1 MAYDYSSLVAATKR
15 WATQALAAGWINSE
29 TAQPLIEVDA
39 RTPDTLF
46 NHNGSRPLIVAFMGG
61 TGVGKS
67 TLLNRL
73 AGKSIAR
80 AGVERP
86 TSREVTLFHHHS
98 VAIKHL
104 PEQLPLAQIKIAEHD
119 DESRKNVIWIDMP
132 DFDSTEQSN
141 KHQVLEWLPH
151 IDVLIYVVSP
161 ERYRDEKAW
170 RLLLAEGGR
179 HAWLFVLNQ
188 WDRGQTEQYEDFKQ
202 QLHKAGFVEPI
213 IFKTACTDSPQADE
227 FSALEATIRSL
238 ATGHIV
244 DQLEQR
250 SARIKKDELKRDLEN
265 TGGALGSG
273 AAFKQLPTLWQQQWQ
288 RSSHILQQG
297 FAWPIQ
303 QLAQH
308 YAAHAADLF
317 NNPATARDGGSVA
330 IGREPMRPTARDSGS
345 REAMRPTAK
354 YATGARFNLWDEWAE
369 ARFDD
374 ALNEFISDADHLG
387 IPVNPL
393 KQQLSEL
400 REKAP
405 RIVQAQS
412 ELSARQALANP
423 GNALHRGFLKFMRLC
438 EIILPLAAICW
449 VGYQV
454 FIGYYT
460 SNMTEVDYLGV
471 DFAVHSTLLI
481 TISWLM
487 PFFILKKLKPSL
499 EKSALKGLNRGL
511 STAVNMIDGEVLLA
525 IENVANEQSEQLK
538 QLNGLIELCRVG
550 DADRRSSVDSN
561 SPLARMLID

>member
-1 MAYDYSSLVAATKR
+1 MAYDYSSLVQTTKR
-15 WATQALAAGWINSE
+15 WAEQALTADWINSDA
-29 TAQPLIEVDA
+29 AQQLNDFDT

-67 TLLNRL
+67 SLLNRL
-73 AGKSIAR
+73 AGRAIAR

-86 TSREVTLFHHHS
+86 TSREVTLYHHHS

-202 QLHKAGFVEPI
+202 QLYKAGFSEPI
-213 IFKTACTDSPQADE
+213 IFKTACTEGLQADE
-227 FSALEATIRSL
+227 FAVLESTISSL
-238 ATGHIV
+238 ATEHIV
-244 DQLEQR
+244 AQLEQR
-250 SARIKKDELKRDLEN
+250 SSQVKKDELKKNLQSISLL
-265 TGGALGSG
+265 LGSWS
-273 AAFKQLPTLWQQQWQ
+273 AFQQLPTLWRDQWQ
-288 RSSHILQQG
+288 HTTLVLQQG

-303 QLAQH
+303 QLARH
-308 YAAHAADLF
+308 YADHAADLLSH
-317 NNPATARDGGSVA
+317 PA
-330 IGREPMRPTARDSGS
+330 
-345 REAMRPTAK
+345 TAK
-354 YATGARFNLWDEWAE
+354 YASTGVKLNLWDDWAE

-374 ALNEFISDADHLG
+374 ALDEFVINADQLG
-387 IPVNPL
+387 IPVSPL
-393 KQQLSEL
+393 KNQLSEL

-405 RIVQAQS
+405 KIIQAQS
-412 ELSARQALANP
+412 ELAARQALANP
-423 GNALHRGFLKFMRLC
+423 GNVVHRAFLKFMRLC

-460 SNMTEVDYLGV
+460 SNMTNVDYLGV
-471 DFAVHSTLLI
+471 DFAIHSSLLI
-481 TISWLM
+481 AITWLT

-499 EKSALKGLNRGL
+499 EKSALRGLNKGLSN
-511 STAVNMIDGEVLLA
+511 AINMIDGEVLLA
-525 IENVANEQSEQLK
+525 IENVGNQHVEQTK
-538 QLNGLIELCRVG
+538 QLAEIIELCSVA
-550 DADRRSSVDSN
+550 DAGQQSSIDSN
-561 SPLARMLID
+561 SPLARMLIDWRRMSP

>member
-1 MAYDYSSLVAATKR
+1 MAYDYSSLVQTTKR
-15 WATQALAAGWINSE
+15 WADQALAAGWINSDA
-29 TAQPLIEVDA
+29 AQQLNDIDT

-46 NHNGSRPLIVAFMGG
+46 SHGGSRPLIVAFMGG

-67 TLLNRL
+67 SLLNRL
-73 AGKSIAR
+73 AGKAIAR
-80 AGVERP
+80 AGIERP
-86 TSREVTLFHHHS
+86 TSREVTLYHHRS
-98 VAIKHL
+98 VSISHL

-119 DESRKNVIWIDMP
+119 NESGKNIIWIDMP

-202 QLHKAGFVEPI
+202 QLSKAGFAEPI
-213 IFKTACTDSPQADE
+213 IFKTACTESPQADE
-227 FSALEATIRSL
+227 FAALEETIGSL
-238 ATGHIV
+238 ANEHIV
-244 DQLEQR
+244 EQLEQR
-250 SARIKKDELKRDLEN
+250 SSKIKKDELKQNLQN
-265 TGGALGSG
+265 TGRLLGSE
-273 AAFKQLPTLWQQQWQ
+273 AAFRQLPELWQDQWRRTTQ
-288 RSSHILQQG
+288 VLQQG
-297 FAWPIQ
+297 FSWPIQ
-303 QLAQH
+303 QLARH
-308 YAAHAADLF
+308 YADHAADLL
-317 NNPATARDGGSVA
+317 NNPAA
-330 IGREPMRPTARDSGS
+330 
-345 REAMRPTAK
+345 AK
-354 YATGARFNLWDEWAE
+354 YTSTGAKSGLWDEWAE

-374 ALNEFISDADHLG
+374 ALDEFVINADQLG
-387 IPVNPL
+387 IPVSPL
-393 KQQLSEL
+393 KKQLSAL

-405 RIVQAQS
+405 KIVQAQS
-412 ELSARQALANP
+412 ELAARQALANP

-460 SNMTEVDYLGV
+460 SNMTEVAYLGV
-471 DFAVHSTLLI
+471 DFAIHSSLLI
-481 TISWLM
+481 AITWLT

-499 EKSALKGLNRGL
+499 EKSALRGLNKGLGN
-511 STAVNMIDGEVLLA
+511 AINMLDGEVLLA
-525 IENVANEQSEQLK
+525 IENVGNRHAEQTQQLA
-538 QLNGLIELCRVG
+538 GIIELC
-550 DADRRSSVDSN
+550 SVNGRQPSIESD

>member
-1 MAYDYSSLVAATKR
+1 MAYDYSSLVQTTKR
-15 WATQALAAGWINSE
+15 WAEQALAAGWINSDA
-29 TAQPLIEVDA
+29 AQQLSDVDT

-67 TLLNRL
+67 SLLNRL
-73 AGKSIAR
+73 AGKAIAR

-86 TSREVTLFHHHS
+86 TSREVTLYHHRS

-119 DESRKNVIWIDMP
+119 NESGKNIIWIDMP

-188 WDRGQTEQYEDFKQ
+188 WDRGQTEQFEDFKQ
-202 QLHKAGFVEPI
+202 QLHKAGFAEPI
-213 IFKTACTDSPQADE
+213 IFKTACIENLQTDE
-227 FSALEATIRSL
+227 FAALESTISSL

-244 DQLEQR
+244 EQLEQR
-250 SARIKKDELKRDLEN
+250 SSLIKKDELKKNLQT
-265 TGGALGSG
+265 TGRLLGSEV
-273 AAFKQLPTLWQQQWQ
+273 AFQQLPTLWQDQWQ
-288 RSSHILQQG
+288 RTTQVLQQG

-303 QLAQH
+303 QLARR
-308 YAAHAADLF
+308 YADHAADLLS
-317 NNPATARDGGSVA
+317 NPAA
-330 IGREPMRPTARDSGS
+330 
-345 REAMRPTAK
+345 AK
-354 YATGARFNLWDEWAE
+354 YAASGAKLNLWDDWAE

-374 ALNEFISDADHLG
+374 ALDAFVINADQLG
-387 IPVNPL
+387 VPVSPL
-393 KQQLSEL
+393 KKQLSAL

-405 RIVQAQS
+405 KIIQAQS
-412 ELSARQALANP
+412 ELAARQALANP
-423 GNALHRGFLKFMRLC
+423 GNVLHRAFLKFMRLC

-460 SNMTEVDYLGV
+460 SNMTDVEYLGV
-471 DFAVHSTLLI
+471 DFAVHSSLLI
-481 TISWLM
+481 AITWLT

-499 EKSALKGLNRGL
+499 EKSALRGLNKGLSN
-511 STAVNMIDGEVLLA
+511 AINMIDGEVLLA
-525 IENVANEQSEQLK
+525 IENIGNQHSEQIK
-538 QLNGLIELCRVG
+538 QLDGIIERCGV
-550 DADRRSSVDSN
+550 ADRQPSIDSN
-561 SPLARMLID
+561 SPLSRMLID

>member
-1 MAYDYSSLVAATKR
+1 MAYDYSSLVQTTKR
-15 WATQALAAGWINSE
+15 WAEQALAAGWINADA
-29 TAQPLIEVDA
+29 AQQLSDVDA
-39 RTPDTLF
+39 RSPETLF

-67 TLLNRL
+67 SLLNRL
-73 AGKSIAR
+73 AGKAIAR

-86 TSREVTLFHHHS
+86 TSREVTLYHHHS

-104 PEQLPLAQIKIAEHD
+104 PEQLPLAQIKTAEHD
-119 DESRKNVIWIDMP
+119 NESRKHVVWIDMP

-202 QLHKAGFVEPI
+202 QLHKAGFAEPI
-213 IFKTACTDSPQADE
+213 IFKTACAEGLQVDE
-227 FSALEATIRSL
+227 FAILESTISSL
-238 ATGHIV
+238 ATEHIV
-244 DQLEQR
+244 AQLEQR
-250 SARIKKDELKRDLEN
+250 SSRIKKDELKQTLQS
-265 TGGALGSG
+265 TGRLLGSE
-273 AAFKQLPTLWQQQWQ
+273 AAFQQLPELWQDQWQ
-288 RSSHILQQG
+288 RTTLVLQQG

-303 QLAQH
+303 QLAKH
-308 YAAHAADLF
+308 YADHSADLLT
-317 NNPATARDGGSVA
+317 NPATARYA
-330 IGREPMRPTARDSGS
+330 
-345 REAMRPTAK
+345 
-354 YATGARFNLWDEWAE
+354 ATGARFNLWDDWAE

-374 ALNEFISDADHLG
+374 ALDEFVINADQLG

-393 KQQLSEL
+393 KQQLSAL
-400 REKAP
+400 REKVP
-405 RIVQAQS
+405 KIIQGQT
-412 ELSARQALANP
+412 ELAARQALANP
-423 GNALHRGFLKFMRLC
+423 GNVLHRAFLKFMRLC

-460 SNMTEVDYLGV
+460 SNMTEVAYLGV
-471 DFAVHSTLLI
+471 DFAVHSSLLI
-481 TISWLM
+481 AITWLT

-499 EKSALKGLNRGL
+499 EKSALRGLNKGLN
-511 STAVNMIDGEVLLA
+511 SAINMIDGEVLLA
-525 IENVANEQSEQLK
+525 IENIGHQHAGQIK
-538 QLNGLIELCRVG
+538 QLDGIIELCGVA
-550 DADRRSSVDSN
+550 DAGRQSSIDSN

>member
-1 MAYDYSSLVAATKR
+1 MAYDYSSLVDTTKR
-15 WATQALAAGWINSE
+15 WADQALAAGWINAD
-29 TAQPLIEVDA
+29 TAQQLSDVDA
-39 RTPDTLF
+39 RSPDTLF

-67 TLLNRL
+67 SLLNRL
-73 AGKSIAR
+73 AGKAVAR

-86 TSREVTLFHHHS
+86 TSREVTLYHHHS

-104 PEQLPLAQIKIAEHD
+104 PEHLPLAQIKTAEHD
-119 DESRKNVIWIDMP
+119 NESRKHVIWIDMP

-202 QLHKAGFVEPI
+202 QLHKAGFAEPI
-213 IFKTACTDSPQADE
+213 IFKTACAEGLQADE
-227 FSALEATIRSL
+227 FAALESTISSL
-238 ATGHIV
+238 ATEHIV
-244 DQLEQR
+244 KQLEQR
-250 SARIKKDELKRDLEN
+250 SSRIKKDELKQNLQN
-265 TGGALGSG
+265 TGQLLGATS
-273 AAFKQLPTLWQQQWQ
+273 AFQQLPGLWQDQWQ
-288 RSSHILQQG
+288 RSALVLQQG

-303 QLAQH
+303 QLARH
-308 YAAHAADLF
+308 YADHAADLLS
-317 NNPATARDGGSVA
+317 NPAAG
-330 IGREPMRPTARDSGS
+330 
-345 REAMRPTAK
+345 K
-354 YATGARFNLWDEWAE
+354 YAATGVKLNLWDDWAE

-374 ALNEFISDADHLG
+374 ALDEFVSNADQLSIS
-387 IPVNPL
+387 VNPL
-393 KQQLSEL
+393 KKQLSAL
-400 REKAP
+400 RDKAP
-405 RIVQAQS
+405 KILQAQT
-412 ELSARQALANP
+412 ELAARLALANP
-423 GNALHRGFLKFMRLC
+423 GNALHRGFLKLMRLC

-460 SNMTEVDYLGV
+460 SNMTNVAYLGV
-471 DFAVHSTLLI
+471 DFAIHSSLLI
-481 TISWLM
+481 AITWLT

-499 EKSALKGLNRGL
+499 EKSALRGLNKGLSN
-511 STAVNMIDGEVLLA
+511 AINMIDGEVLVV
-525 IENVANEQSEQLK
+525 IENISNQHAEQVK
-538 QLNGLIELCRVG
+538 QLDAIIELCG
-550 DADRRSSVDSN
+550 IADAGQQPSIGSN

>member
-1 MAYDYSSLVAATKR
+1 MAYDYSSLVQTTTR
-15 WATQALAAGWINSE
+15 WAEQALAAGWINNDA
-29 TAQPLIEVDA
+29 AQQLSDTDA
-39 RTPDTLF
+39 RSPDTLF

-67 TLLNRL
+67 SLLNRL
-73 AGKSIAR
+73 AGKAIAR

-86 TSREVTLFHHHS
+86 TSREVTLYHHHS

-104 PEQLPLAQIKIAEHD
+104 PEQLPLAQIKTAEHD
-119 DESRKNVIWIDMP
+119 NESRKHVIWIDMP

-188 WDRGQTEQYEDFKQ
+188 WDRGLTEQYEDFKQ
-202 QLHKAGFVEPI
+202 QLHKAGFAEPI
-213 IFKTACTDSPQADE
+213 IFKTACAEGLQADE
-227 FSALEATIRSL
+227 FTTLESTISSL
-238 ATGHIV
+238 ATEHIIA
-244 DQLEQR
+244 QLEQR
-250 SARIKKDELKRDLEN
+250 SSQIKKDELKQNLQN
-265 TGGALGSG
+265 TGRLLGATST
-273 AAFKQLPTLWQQQWQ
+273 FQQLPTLWQDQWQ
-288 RSSHILQQG
+288 RSAQVLQQG

-303 QLAQH
+303 QLAKH
-308 YAAHAADLF
+308 YADHAADLL
-317 NNPATARDGGSVA
+317 NNPAA
-330 IGREPMRPTARDSGS
+330 
-345 REAMRPTAK
+345 AK
-354 YATGARFNLWDEWAE
+354 YATSGAKFNLWDDWAE

-374 ALNEFISDADHLG
+374 ALDEFVINADQLD
-387 IPVNPL
+387 IPVSPL
-393 KQQLSEL
+393 KKQLSAL

-405 RIVQAQS
+405 KIVQAQS
-412 ELSARQALANP
+412 ELAARQALANP

-460 SNMTEVDYLGV
+460 SNMTEVAYLGV
-471 DFAVHSTLLI
+471 DFAIHSSLLI
-481 TISWLM
+481 AITWLT

-499 EKSALKGLNRGL
+499 EKSALRGLNKGLNN
-511 STAVNMIDGEVLLA
+511 AINMIDGEVLLA
-525 IENVANEQSEQLK
+525 IENIGNQHAEQIK
-538 QLNGLIELCRVG
+538 QLDGIIELCGVV
-550 DADRRSSVDSN
+550 DRHPPIDNN
-561 SPLARMLID
+561 SPLSRMLID

>member
-1 MAYDYSSLVAATKR
+1 MAYDYSNLVEKTKH
-15 WATQALAAGWINSE
+15 WAQQASAAGWINADA
-29 TAQPLIEVDA
+29 AQQLSNVDTRA
-39 RTPDTLF
+39 PDSLF
-46 NHNGSRPLIVAFMGG
+46 NHEGSRPLIVAFMGG

-67 TLLNRL
+67 SLLNRL
-73 AGKSIAR
+73 AGKAIAR

-86 TSREVTLFHHHS
+86 TSREVTLYHHHS
-98 VAIKHL
+98 VSIKHL

-119 DESRKNVIWIDMP
+119 NESRKSVIWIDMP

-202 QLHKAGFVEPI
+202 QLHKAGFADPVV
-213 IFKTACTDSPQADE
+213 FKTVCGESLQTDE
-227 FSALEATIRSL
+227 FAALESTISSL
-238 ATGHIV
+238 ATEHIV
-244 DQLEQR
+244 AQLEQR
-250 SARIKKDELKRDLEN
+250 SSQIKRDELKQNLQN
-265 TGGALGSG
+265 TSRLLGS
-273 AAFKQLPTLWQQQWQ
+273 ASAFQRLPTLWQGQWQ
-288 RSSHILQQG
+288 HTTQVLQQG

-303 QLAQH
+303 QLARH
-308 YAAHAADLF
+308 YADHAADLMG
-317 NNPATARDGGSVA
+317 NPATA
-330 IGREPMRPTARDSGS
+330 
-345 REAMRPTAK
+345 K
-354 YATGARFNLWDEWAE
+354 YASTGAKFNLWDDWAE
-369 ARFDD
+369 ARFSD
-374 ALNEFISDADHLG
+374 ALDEFVINADQLG
-387 IPVNPL
+387 VPVNPL
-393 KQQLSEL
+393 KTELSTL
-400 REKAP
+400 RDKAP
-405 RIVQAQS
+405 KIVQAQS
-412 ELSARQALANP
+412 ELAARQALANP

-471 DFAVHSTLLI
+471 DFAIHSSLLI
-481 TISWLM
+481 AITWLT

-499 EKSALKGLNRGL
+499 EKSALRGLNKGINNAIH
-511 STAVNMIDGEVLLA
+511 TIDAEVQETIDSVGKQHA
-525 IENVANEQSEQLK
+525 EQIK
-538 QLNGLIELCRVG
+538 QLGGIIELCGAAERQP
-550 DADRRSSVDSN
+550 SIDSN

>member
-1 MAYDYSSLVAATKR
+1 MAYDYSSLVQTTKR
-15 WATQALAAGWINSE
+15 WAEQALAAGWINADA
-29 TAQPLIEVDA
+29 AQQLSDVDA
-39 RTPDTLF
+39 RSPETLF

-67 TLLNRL
+67 SLLNRL
-73 AGKSIAR
+73 AGKAIAR

-86 TSREVTLFHHHS
+86 TSREVTLYHHHS

-104 PEQLPLAQIKIAEHD
+104 PEQLPLAQIKTAEHD
-119 DESRKNVIWIDMP
+119 NESRKHVVWIDMP

-188 WDRGQTEQYEDFKQ
+188 WDRGLTEQYEDFKR
-202 QLHKAGFVEPI
+202 QLHKAGFAEPI
-213 IFKTACTDSPQADE
+213 VFKTACAEGLQVDE
-227 FSALEATIRSL
+227 FAILESTISSL
-238 ATGHIV
+238 ATEHIV
-244 DQLEQR
+244 AQLEQR
-250 SARIKKDELKRDLEN
+250 STQIKKDELKQTLQS
-265 TGGALGSG
+265 TGRLLGSE
-273 AAFKQLPTLWQQQWQ
+273 AAFQQLPELWQDQWQ
-288 RSSHILQQG
+288 RSVQVLQQG

-303 QLAQH
+303 QLARH
-308 YAAHAADLF
+308 YADHAADLLS
-317 NNPATARDGGSVA
+317 NPATAR
-330 IGREPMRPTARDSGS
+330 
-345 REAMRPTAK
+345 
-354 YATGARFNLWDEWAE
+354 YATSGARFNLWDDWAE

-374 ALNEFISDADHLG
+374 ALDEFVINADQLG

-393 KQQLSEL
+393 KQQLSAL

-405 RIVQAQS
+405 KIIQAQT
-412 ELSARQALANP
+412 ELAARQALVNP
-423 GNALHRGFLKFMRLC
+423 GNVLHRAFLKIMRLC

-460 SNMTEVDYLGV
+460 SNMTEVAYLGV
-471 DFAVHSTLLI
+471 DFAVHSSLLI
-481 TISWLM
+481 AITWLT

-499 EKSALKGLNRGL
+499 EKSALRGLNKGLN
-511 STAVNMIDGEVLLA
+511 SAINMIDGEVLLA
-525 IENVANEQSEQLK
+525 IANIGHQHAEQIK
-538 QLNGLIELCRVG
+538 QLDGIIELCGVA
-550 DADRRSSVDSN
+550 DAGRQSSIDSN

>member
-1 MAYDYSSLVAATKR
+1 MAYDYSSLVQTTKC
-15 WATQALAAGWINSE
+15 WAEQALAAGWIDADA
-29 TAQPLIEVDA
+29 AQQLSDIDT

-67 TLLNRL
+67 SLLNRL
-73 AGKSIAR
+73 AGKAIAR

-86 TSREVTLFHHHS
+86 TSREVTLYHHHS
-98 VAIKHL
+98 VSIKHL

-119 DESRKNVIWIDMP
+119 NESRKSVIWIDMP

-170 RLLLAEGGR
+170 RLLLSEGGR

-188 WDRGQTEQYEDFKQ
+188 WDRGQTEQYEDFKR
-202 QLHKAGFVEPI
+202 QLHKAAFTDPV
-213 IFKTACTDSPQADE
+213 IFKTVCGESLQADE
-227 FSALEATIRSL
+227 FAALESTISSL

-244 DQLEQR
+244 AQLEQR
-250 SARIKKDELKRDLEN
+250 SSRIKKDELKQNLQHISRL
-265 TGGALGSG
+265 LGSRS
-273 AAFKQLPTLWQQQWQ
+273 ALQQLPALWQDQWQ
-288 RSSHILQQG
+288 RTTQMLQQG

-303 QLAQH
+303 QLARH
-308 YAAHAADLF
+308 YADHAADLLS
-317 NNPATARDGGSVA
+317 NPAA
-330 IGREPMRPTARDSGS
+330 S
-345 REAMRPTAK
+345 RYVT
-354 YATGARFNLWDEWAE
+354 TGAKFNLWDDWAA

-374 ALNEFISDADHLG
+374 ALDEFVSNADQHSV
-387 IPVNPL
+387 PVSPL
-393 KQQLSEL
+393 KKQLSPV

-405 RIVQAQS
+405 KIIQAQS
-412 ELSARQALANP
+412 ELAARHALANP

-460 SNMTEVDYLGV
+460 SNMTDVDYLGV
-471 DFAVHSTLLI
+471 DFAIHSSLLI
-481 TISWLM
+481 AITWLT

-499 EKSALKGLNRGL
+499 EKSALGGLNKGVNN
-511 STAVNMIDGEVLLA
+511 AINMIDGEVLLA
-525 IENVANEQSEQLK
+525 IENIGNQHAEQINQLDRI
-538 QLNGLIELCRVG
+538 IEFCSV
-550 DADRRSSVDSN
+550 ADRQPAIDSN
-561 SPLARMLID
+561 SPLARMLIE